1 MGRAE
6 YDSDNNRI
14 AVADAGWRQKLADSF
29 SYNVNYALRD
39 FRWWDFS
46 SAPFDRAQMTSDD
59 FNYARMHFIN
69 VGLQNQPLDWFAW
82 GPYVRW
88 DLRENELDRIGSW
101 FDYLTDC
108 LGFRFIVE
116 YVNSYTRIDGYE
128 YEEDWSFGFYI
139 YLRAFGADSS
149 NPLSSWQ

>member
-1 MGRAE
+1 
-6 YDSDNNRI
+6 
-14 AVADAGWRQKLADSF
+14 
-29 SYNVNYALRD
+29 
-39 FRWWDFS
+39 
-46 SAPFDRAQMTSDD
+46 
-59 FNYARMHFIN
+59 MHFLH
-69 VGLQNQPLDWFAW
+69 VGFQNQPLDWFAW

-88 DLRENELDRIGSW
+88 DIRENELDRVGSW

-128 YEEDWSFGFYI
+128 RKDDWSFGFYI

-149 NPLSSWQ
+149 SPLSSWQ